1 MPINEKEFEKMAN
14 SPSTREIIEQLRANG
29 WTVWGSRGNACRPLT
44 FPHYK
49 ASKQKSQVLFGEL
62 KNENLYYLRLSNR

>member
-29 WTVWGSRGNACRPLT
+29 WTVWGSRGNACRPSD
-44 FPHYK
+44 FPP
-49 ASKQKSQVLFGEL
+49 L
-62 KNENLYYLRLSNR
+62 